1 MLLSNY
7 QITEVI
13 IGTFIFPMFY
23 FLYLY
28 FASIDIIWWDI
39 IWCTISLGI
48 ILLFRN
54 FYINYNILQ
63 SQNLSSNNILY

>member
-13 IGTFIFPMFY
+13 IGTFLFPLFY

-28 FASIDIIWWDI
+28 FASIDIVWWDV

-63 SQNLSSNNILY
+63 SQNLSSNNIL